1 MYRTKETFETPSTKT
16 KEERKIEKEL
26 DAIIET
32 RMRKMIIGKKPKKIR
47 KEYVR
52 PDMNLLRT
60 KMRRIMEEE
69 KQKKLSR
76 RAIFL
81 DDIRA

>member
-1 MYRTKETFETPSTKT
+1 MYRTKETFETPSTKS
-16 KEERKIEKEL
+16 KEERKNEREL

-32 RMRKMIIGKKPKKIR
+32 KMRKMIISKKQKKTT
-47 KEYVR
+47 KEYIR
-52 PDMNLLRT
+52 PDMKLVRI

-69 KQKKLSR
+69 KQKKLAR

-81 DDIRA
+81 DDIVA

>member
-16 KEERKIEKEL
+16 KEERKIEREL

-32 RMRKMIIGKKPKKIR
+32 KLRKMIISKKPNKVK
-47 KEYVR
+47 KEYIR
-52 PDMNLLRT
+52 PDMKLVRI

-69 KQKKLSR
+69 KQKKLAR

-81 DDIRA
+81 EDIVA

>member
-1 MYRTKETFETPSTKT
+1 MYRTKETFIAPSNKT
-16 KEERKIEKEL
+16 KQEKEIERKL

-32 RMRKMIIGKKPKKIR
+32 KLRKMIIGKKPKKIR

-52 PDMNLLRT
+52 PDMNLL
-60 KMRRIMEEE
+60 KIKIRRIVEEE

>member
-1 MYRTKETFETPSTKT
+1 MYRTKETFITPSTKT

-52 PDMNLLRT
+52 PDMNLL
-60 KMRRIMEEE
+60 KIKIRRIVEEE

-81 DDIRA
+81 DDIMA